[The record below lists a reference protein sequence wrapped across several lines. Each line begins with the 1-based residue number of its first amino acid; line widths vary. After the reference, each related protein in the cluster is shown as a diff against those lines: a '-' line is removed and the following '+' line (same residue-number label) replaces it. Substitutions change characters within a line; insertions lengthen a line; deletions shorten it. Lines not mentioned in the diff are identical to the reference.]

1 MLDGGAAVEGGE
13 AVVERPVVERRIS
26 SGAPAAAEQWWT
38 AGQLWS
44 GGEAVVK
51 RQVVERRRRRSGGAA
66 AVERQRR
73 RSNDR
78 RRPSAATTQIA
89 NSVAGALMSIE
100 ASIAGDVD
108 LINTAHT
115 NPALRVLML
124 SSARGGGD
132 CRRSVAYA
140 KGEARLAAA
149 GSMVRGA
156 PAPKLR
162 HRRIYRTRATVDL
175 ASSAFTLAAKVSHL
189 EVRRLLGRGT
199 DLPHT
204 APSWLTLR
212 SPVTMLKSSLFE
224 IR

>member
-1 MLDGGAAVEGGE
+1 MVDCG
-13 AVVERPVVERRIS
+13 AVVERRRGS
-26 SGAPAAAEQWWT
+26 S
-38 AGQLWS
+38 
-44 GGEAVVK
+44 EATVA
-51 RQVVERRRRRSGGAA
+51 ERRRRRSGGAA

-73 RSNDR
+73 RSNDG

-89 NSVAGALMSIE
+89 NSVAGALTSIE

-156 PAPKLR
+156 PAP
-162 HRRIYRTRATVDL
+162 
-175 ASSAFTLAAKVSHL
+175 
-189 EVRRLLGRGT
+189 
-199 DLPHT
+199 
-204 APSWLTLR
+204 
-212 SPVTMLKSSLFE
+212 
-224 IR
+224 